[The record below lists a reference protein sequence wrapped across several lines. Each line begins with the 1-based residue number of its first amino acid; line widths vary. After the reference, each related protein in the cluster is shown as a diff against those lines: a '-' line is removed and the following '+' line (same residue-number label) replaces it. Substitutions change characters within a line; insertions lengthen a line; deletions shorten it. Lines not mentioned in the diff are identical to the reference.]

1 MNELFNHTFQLGH
14 HTLTVFEI
22 FEATLVVVLARIALG
37 LARRALG
44 RSTWLSGMDAGKQF
58 IFRRLVSSGIWFV
71 AALVALSALGV
82 DLTALWAGSAALLV
96 GVGIGLQGFFNDVV
110 SGFVLLFEGG
120 IAVGHI
126 LEVEGEIVRVK
137 RIDLRSTRVET
148 VSGEWIVLPN
158 SKVSGEAVVNLSQGG
173 AAVRISVEV
182 GVAYGSD
189 VEQVTALLKEAVM
202 EQPETKDKPPVAVFF
217 QDFGDSSLDFS
228 VTGWIDDPWN
238 RMAIQSRIRTAIDAK
253 FRAHG
258 VTIPFPSATC
268 TCLPATQKRDVQD
281 SLGRMARMC
290 MLSVVRPRNVFWTKV
305 NTKSIS
311 LILRTSSNRSPMPNP
326 MASKRV

>member
-44 RSTWLSGMDAGKQF
+44 KSTWLSAMDAGKQF

-173 AAVRISVEV
+173 TAVRISVEV

-258 VTIPFPSATC
+258 VTIPFP
-268 TCLPATQKRDVQD
+268 QRDVH
-281 SLGRMARMC
+281 
-290 MLSVVRPRNVFWTKV
+290 LSPRT
-305 NTKSIS
+305 
-311 LILRTSSNRSPMPNP
+311 PE
-326 MASKRV
+326 A

>member
-1 MNELFNHTFQLGH
+1 MTS
-14 HTLTVFEI
+14 
-22 FEATLVVVLARIALG
+22 LVL
-37 LARRALG
+37 
-44 RSTWLSGMDAGKQF
+44 
-58 IFRRLVSSGIWFV
+58 LVSMRHRTRFLPKIFC
-71 AALVALSALGV
+71 
-82 DLTALWAGSAALLV
+82 WAGRPGSTASV
-96 GVGIGLQGFFNDVV
+96 RRPSGVTVWWRRRVV

-173 AAVRISVEV
+173 TAVRISVDV

-202 EQPETKDKPPVAVFF
+202 EQPETNDKPPVAVFF
-217 QDFGDSSLDFS
+217 RNFGESSLDFT

-258 VTIPFPSATC
+258 VTIPFP
-268 TCLPATQKRDVQD
+268 QRYVH
-281 SLGRMARMC
+281 
-290 MLSVVRPRNVFWTKV
+290 LS
-305 NTKSIS
+305 SG
-311 LILRTSSNRSPMPNP
+311 NP
-326 MASKRV
+326 EA

>member
-44 RSTWLSGMDAGKQF
+44 KSTWLSAMDAGKQF

-173 AAVRISVEV
+173 TAVRISVEV

-217 QDFGDSSLDFS
+217 QRLWRLLAGL
-228 VTGWIDDPWN
+228 
-238 RMAIQSRIRTAIDAK
+238 
-253 FRAHG
+253 FRDGMDRRPMEQDGHPEPHPHG
-258 VTIPFPSATC
+258 HRCQVPRARRDHSFPSA
-268 TCLPATQKRDVQD
+268 R
-281 SLGRMARMC
+281 
-290 MLSVVRPRNVFWTKV
+290 
-305 NTKSIS
+305 
-311 LILRTSSNRSPMPNP
+311 RSPVSPHP
-326 MASKRV
+326 GSVTFRTRSGGWPECAC